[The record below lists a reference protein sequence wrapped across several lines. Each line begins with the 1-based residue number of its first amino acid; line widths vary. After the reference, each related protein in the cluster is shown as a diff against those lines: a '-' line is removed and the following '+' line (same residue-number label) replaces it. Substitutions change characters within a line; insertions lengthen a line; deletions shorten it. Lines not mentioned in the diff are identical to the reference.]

1 LIQLCIGIKLQ
12 SSASF
17 RAIHQIILV
26 LNLYLNLSMKA
37 PSHSTVLL
45 WIKKYG
51 YYELTKEKLR
61 AEDWVILLDES
72 VQFGQN
78 KLLVIYGI
86 RESDIDF
93 TRPLQYQD
101 LTPLVLKSKSSW
113 KAEDIKEQIQTI
125 QQQNGTIRY
134 AVADQG
140 SSIRKALD
148 LMDIPHVYDLTHFIS
163 LTIEHL
169 YKNDSEFK
177 EYTQK
182 LAHLRGA
189 QALSKMAHVLPPAQR
204 AKARFMNLRPI
215 SDWGMAVL
223 RLLDKP
229 IDQYKAEIE
238 NLTWVNQYRSL
249 IVELALLNKMV
260 NGIQVVLKT
269 QGLSNKN
276 IILCKP
282 ILAQANTKRLMD
294 FSKNMLEYLLSAINT
309 VPKAEK
315 IICSSDILESSF
327 GKYKNYLQANPM
339 IGITNLCLS
348 LSAFTGAINNNEVK
362 CAFEN
367 TTITDIKNWTNMNVG
382 KTTMMKRKEI
392 FKKTG

>member
-1 LIQLCIGIKLQ
+1 
-12 SSASF
+12 
-17 RAIHQIILV
+17 
-26 LNLYLNLSMKA
+26 MKA
-37 PSHSTVLL
+37 PSHATVLL

-51 YYELTKEKLR
+51 YYELTKEKFH

-86 RESDIDF
+86 RHSDIDF
-93 TRPLQYQD
+93 TRPLHYKD
-101 LTPLVLKSKSSW
+101 LTPLVLKSKSGW
-113 KAEDIKEQIQTI
+113 KAADIKEQIQTI
-125 QQQNGTIRY
+125 QQQIGTIQY

-148 LMDIPHVYDLTHFIS
+148 LVDIPHIYDLTHFIS

-229 IDQYKAEIE
+229 TDLYKAEIE
-238 NLTWVNQYRSL
+238 NLIWVNQYRSL
-249 IVELALLNKMV
+249 IVELSLLNKMV
-260 NGIQVVLKT
+260 NEIQFVLKT
-269 QGLSNKN
+269 RGLSKEN
-276 IILCKP
+276 IALCKP
-282 ILAQANTKRLMD
+282 IMAQANTKRLMD
-294 FSKNMLEYLLSAINT
+294 FSKDMLEYLLSAIKV
-309 VPKAEK
+309 VPTAEK

-348 LSAFTGAINNNEVK
+348 LSAFTGTLNNNEIK

-367 TTITDIKNWTNMNVG
+367 TTITNIKDWTYQNVG
-382 KTTMMKRKEI
+382 KTTMMMRKDI

>member
-1 LIQLCIGIKLQ
+1 
-12 SSASF
+12 
-17 RAIHQIILV
+17 
-26 LNLYLNLSMKA
+26 MKA
-37 PSHSTVLL
+37 PSHATVLL

-51 YYELTKEKLR
+51 YYELTKEKFH

-86 RESDIDF
+86 RHSDIDF
-93 TRPLQYQD
+93 TRPLHYKD
-101 LTPLVLKSKSSW
+101 LTPLVLKSKSGW
-113 KAEDIKEQIQTI
+113 KAVDIKEQIQMI
-125 QQQNGTIRY
+125 QQQIGTIQY

-140 SSIRKALD
+140 NSIRKALN
-148 LMDIPHVYDLTHFIS
+148 LMDIPHIYDLSHFIS

-169 YKNDSEFK
+169 YKNDSAFK

-189 QALSKMAHVLPPAQR
+189 QALSTMAHVLPPVQR

-215 SDWGMAVL
+215 SDWGIAVL

-229 IDQYKAEIE
+229 TDPYKAELE
-238 NLTWVNQYRSL
+238 NLIWVNQYRSL
-249 IVELALLNKMV
+249 IVELSLLNKMV
-260 NGIQVVLKT
+260 NEMQFLLKT

-276 IILCKP
+276 IALCKS
-282 ILAQANTKRLMD
+282 ILAQANTERLRF
-294 FSKNMLEYLLSAINT
+294 FSKDMLAYLFSTIKTAPNA
-309 VPKAEK
+309 KK

-339 IGITNLCLS
+339 TGITNLCLS
-348 LSAFTGAINNNEVK
+348 LSAFTGVLNVHKVK

-367 TTITDIKNWTNMNVG
+367 TTITDIKDWTNMNVG
-382 KTTMMKRKEI
+382 KTTMMMRKEI